1 MIDES
6 VYSTLRIEA
15 ERDEIRRLVVGAV
28 VVRHHRVLILRR
40 RRSDFL
46 GGRWELPSGVVEP
59 GEALDEALA
68 REVAEETG
76 LEVTG
81 VSDYLGD
88 FDYLTGEGARTRQF
102 TFVVEVAATGPVTL
116 TEHDAHLWTRLTGEP
131 PVSDEVREMLDLY
144 QRRQRDPHDWS
155 SYSAGNG
162 A

>member
-28 VVRHHRVLILRR
+28 VVRHQRVLILRR

-76 LEVTG
+76 LQVTG

-88 FDYLTGEGARTRQF
+88 FDYLTGAGARTRQ
-102 TFVVEVAATGPVTL
+102 
-116 TEHDAHLWTRLTGEP
+116 
-131 PVSDEVREMLDLY
+131 
-144 QRRQRDPHDWS
+144 
-155 SYSAGNG
+155 
-162 A
+162 

>member
-46 GGRWELPSGVVEP
+46 GDRWELPSGVVEP
-59 GEALDEALA
+59 GEALDEAVA
-68 REVAEETG
+68 REVAQVTG

-81 VSDYLGD
+81 ISDYLGD
-88 FDYLTGEGARTRQF
+88 FDYLTGDGARTRQF
-102 TFVVEVAATGPVTL
+102 TFVVDVAATGPLTL
-116 TEHDAHLWTRLTGEP
+116 TDHDAHLWTRLTGEP
-131 PVSDEVREMLDLY
+131 PVSDEVRDMLGVY
-144 QRRQRDPHDWS
+144 QQRQRDPHGWS
-155 SYSAGNG
+155 AYSLGNG

>member
-6 VYSTLRIEA
+6 VYSALRIEA

-28 VVRHHRVLILRR
+28 IVRHHRVLILRR

-46 GGRWELPSGVVEP
+46 SGRWELPSGVVEP

-102 TFVVEVAATGPVTL
+102 TFVVDVAATGPVTL

-131 PVSDEVREMLDLY
+131 PVSDEVRDMLGVY
-144 QRRQRDPHDWS
+144 QQRQRAPHDWS
-155 SYSAGNG
+155 AYSAGNG

>member
-28 VVRHHRVLILRR
+28 VDRHHRVLILRR

-68 REVAEETG
+68 REVAEGTG
-76 LEVTG
+76 LQVTG
-81 VSDYLGD
+81 VSDYLGE

-102 TFVVEVAATGPVTL
+102 TFVVDVAASGPVTL
-116 TEHDAHLWTRLTGEP
+116 TDHNAHLWTRLTGEP
-131 PVSDEVREMLDLY
+131 PVSDEVREMLGRY

-155 SYSAGNG
+155 AYSAGNG

>member
-6 VYSTLRIEA
+6 VYATLRIEA

-28 VVRHHRVLILRR
+28 IVRHHRVLILRR

-59 GEALDEALA
+59 GEALGEALA

-76 LEVTG
+76 LRVTG
-81 VSDYLGD
+81 VDDYLGD
-88 FDYLTGEGARTRQF
+88 FDYLTGAGARTRQF
-102 TFVVEVAATGPVTL
+102 TFVVDVAATGPVTL

-131 PVSDEVREMLDLY
+131 PVSDEVRAMLGRY
-144 QRRQRDPHDWS
+144 QQRQRDPHDWS

>member
-6 VYSTLRIEA
+6 VYSALRIEA

-28 VVRHHRVLILRR
+28 IVRHQRVLILRR
-40 RRSDFL
+40 RRSDL
-46 GGRWELPSGVVEP
+46 LSGRWELPSGVVEP

-68 REVAEETG
+68 REVAQETG
-76 LEVTG
+76 LQVTG

-102 TFVVEVAATGPVTL
+102 TFVIDVATTGPVTL
-116 TEHDAHLWTRLTGEP
+116 TDHDAHLWTRITGEP
-131 PVSDEVREMLDLY
+131 PVSDEVREILSRY
-144 QRRQRDPHDWS
+144 QQRQRGPHDWS
-155 SYSAGNG
+155 SYTAGNG

>member
-28 VVRHHRVLILRR
+28 VVRHQRVLILRR

-76 LEVTG
+76 LQVTS
-81 VSDYLGD
+81 VADYLGD
-88 FDYLTGEGARTRQF
+88 FDYLTGAGARTRQF
-102 TFVVEVAATGPVTL
+102 TFVVDVAATGPVTL

-131 PVSDEVREMLDLY
+131 PVSDEVREMLGRYL
-144 QRRQRDPHDWS
+144 QRQRDPHDWS

>member
-6 VYSTLRIEA
+6 VYSNLRIEA
-15 ERDEIRRLVVGAV
+15 ERDEVRRLVVGAV

-59 GEALDEALA
+59 GEALDDALT
-68 REVAEETG
+68 REIAEETG
-76 LEVTG
+76 LRVTE

-88 FDYLTGEGARTRQF
+88 FDYLSSSGARTRQF
-102 TFVVEVAATGPVTL
+102 TFVAEVAATGPVTL
-116 TEHDAHLWTRLTGEP
+116 TEHDAHLWTRLTGEL
-131 PVSDEVREMLDLY
+131 PVSDEVREILGRY
-144 QRRQRDPHDWS
+144 ERRLREPHAWS
-155 SYSAGNG
+155 AYSLGNG

>member
-68 REVAEETG
+68 RVVAEETG

-131 PVSDEVREMLDLY
+131 PVSDEVREMLGRY

>member
-102 TFVVEVAATGPVTL
+102 TFVVEVANFTDDTWMFAI
-116 TEHDAHLWTRLTGEP
+116 HAR
-131 PVSDEVREMLDLY
+131 
-144 QRRQRDPHDWS
+144 
-155 SYSAGNG
+155 
-162 A
+162 

>member
-28 VVRHHRVLILRR
+28 VDRHHRVLILRR

-68 REVAEETG
+68 REVAEGTG
-76 LEVTG
+76 LQVTG
-81 VSDYLGD
+81 VSDYLGE

-102 TFVVEVAATGPVTL
+102 TFVVDVAASGPVTL
-116 TEHDAHLWTRLTGEP
+116 TDHDAHLWTRLTGEP
-131 PVSDEVREMLDLY
+131 PVSDEVREMLGRY

-155 SYSAGNG
+155 AYSAGNG

>member
-88 FDYLTGEGARTRQF
+88 FDYLTGGGARTRQF

-131 PVSDEVREMLDLY
+131 PVSDEVREMLGRY

-155 SYSAGNG
+155 FYSAGNG

>member
-6 VYSTLRIEA
+6 VYSALRIEA

-28 VVRHHRVLILRR
+28 IVRHQRVLILRR

-46 GGRWELPSGVVEP
+46 SGRWELPSGVVEP

-88 FDYLTGEGARTRQF
+88 FDYLTGAGARTRQF
-102 TFVVEVAATGPVTL
+102 TFVVDVAATGPVTL

-131 PVSDEVREMLDLY
+131 PVSDEVRDMLGVY
-144 QRRQRDPHDWS
+144 QRRQRAPHDWS
-155 SYSAGNG
+155 TYSAGNG

>member
-46 GGRWELPSGVVEP
+46 GDRWELPSGVVEP
-59 GEALDEALA
+59 GEALDEAVT
-68 REVAEETG
+68 REVAQVTG

-81 VSDYLGD
+81 ISDYLGD
-88 FDYLTGEGARTRQF
+88 FDYLTGDGARTRQF
-102 TFVVEVAATGPVTL
+102 TFVVDVAATGPLTL
-116 TEHDAHLWTRLTGEP
+116 TDHDAHLWTRLTGEP
-131 PVSDEVREMLDLY
+131 PVSDEVRDMLGVY
-144 QRRQRDPHDWS
+144 QQRQRDPHGWS
-155 SYSAGNG
+155 AYSLGNG

>member
-59 GEALDEALA
+59 GEALDEALV

-131 PVSDEVREMLDLY
+131 PVSDEVREMLGRY

>member
-28 VVRHHRVLILRR
+28 IVRHHRVLILRR

-46 GGRWELPSGVVEP
+46 SGRWELPSGVVEP
-59 GEALDEALA
+59 GEALGEALA
-68 REVAEETG
+68 RKVTENTG

-102 TFVVEVAATGPVTL
+102 TFVVDVAATGPVTL
-116 TEHDAHLWTRLTGEP
+116 TDHDAHLWTRLTGEP
-131 PVSDEVREMLDLY
+131 PVSDEVREILGRY
-144 QRRQRDPHDWS
+144 QQRLRDPHGWS
-155 SYSAGNG
+155 AYSAGNG

>member
-15 ERDEIRRLVVGAV
+15 ERDEVRRLVVGAV

-40 RRSDFL
+40 RRSDSL
-46 GGRWELPSGVVEP
+46 SGRWELPSGVVEP
-59 GEALDEALA
+59 GEALDDAVA

-81 VSDYLGD
+81 VTDYLGE
-88 FDYLTGEGARTRQF
+88 FDYLSSAGARTRQF
-102 TFVVEVAATGPVTL
+102 TFVVDVAATGPVRL
-116 TEHDAHLWTRLTGEP
+116 TEHDTHLWTRLTGEP
-131 PVSDEVREMLDLY
+131 PVSDEVREILDRY
-144 QRRQRDPHDWS
+144 QQRQRDPRGWS
-155 SYSAGNG
+155 AYSVGNG

>member
-15 ERDEIRRLVVGAV
+15 ERDEVRRLVVGAV

-40 RRSDFL
+40 RRSDAL

-59 GEALDEALA
+59 GEALDDAVA

-81 VSDYLGD
+81 VTDYLGE
-88 FDYLTGEGARTRQF
+88 FDYLSSTGARTRQF
-102 TFVVEVAATGPVTL
+102 TFVVDVAATGPVRL
-116 TEHDAHLWTRLTGEP
+116 TEHDTHLWTRLTGEP
-131 PVSDEVREMLDLY
+131 PVSDEVREILGRY
-144 QRRQRDPHDWS
+144 QRRQRDPSGWS
-155 SYSAGNG
+155 AYSLGNG

>member
-6 VYSTLRIEA
+6 VYSALRIEA

-28 VVRHHRVLILRR
+28 IVRHQRVLILRR

-46 GGRWELPSGVVEP
+46 SGRWELPSGVVEP

-68 REVAEETG
+68 REVAQETG
-76 LEVTG
+76 LQVTG

-88 FDYLTGEGARTRQF
+88 FDYLTGDGARTRQF
-102 TFVVEVAATGPVTL
+102 TFVVDVAATGPVTL
-116 TEHDAHLWTRLTGEP
+116 TDHDAHLWTRLTGEP
-131 PVSDEVREMLDLY
+131 PVSDEVREMLGRY